1 MPWHTHTVSKRNEC
15 TLASNLLKITLEIPA
30 PCHDVWTKIADW
42 PSQGDWMLQTKVWL
56 TSEKSEGVGTSIAA
70 FTGPFHKKY
79 PRLKSFG
86 LLDLMTVTRWQPPY
100 LCEVEH
106 VGKVLQGTGTFAL
119 TPIAEQRTKFDW
131 SETIIAPR
139 AVFLLI
145 APFLYVGVRISLAR
159 FARLF

>member
-1 MPWHTHTVSKRNEC
+1 
-15 TLASNLLKITLEIPA
+15 
-30 PCHDVWTKIADW
+30 
-42 PSQGDWMLQTKVWL
+42 MLQTKVWL

-106 VGKVLQGTGTFAL
+106 VGKVLQGTGT
-119 TPIAEQRTKFDW
+119 
-131 SETIIAPR
+131 
-139 AVFLLI
+139 LL
-145 APFLYVGVRISLAR
+145 LKHS
-159 FARLF
+159 